1 MKTVRQAVAD
11 PGRAGYNL
19 ATATGVRGTDP
30 KREEGCFARPSLSVR
45 ATSERGVIVIMRRCA
60 EASARAALAVIIGIA
75 ACILPSTM
83 EAGTIKGTVR
93 LKSGPVPQNK
103 LPITIDQ
110 YVCGKET
117 DAEDLVV
124 SPDRGIR
131 NAVVSLQTPPPGA
144 KWETTASLAKIDQK
158 QCVFV
163 PRVIVTPVSRTV
175 DFLSSDPL
183 LHNIHSFSQ
192 ANPSFNRAQPKGRVI
207 SVAFNAPEIIRIDCD
222 LHSWMRAWVVVAEH
236 PYYVVTGDRGE
247 FVLENVPP
255 GKHTIRIWQERLRS
269 VTQEVTVADTGVSTV
284 TVEMTP

>member
-1 MKTVRQAVAD
+1 M
-11 PGRAGYNL
+11 
-19 ATATGVRGTDP
+19 
-30 KREEGCFARPSLSVR
+30 
-45 ATSERGVIVIMRRCA
+45 IMRRCA

-284 TVEMTP
+284 TVEMTQP

>member
-1 MKTVRQAVAD
+1 M
-11 PGRAGYNL
+11 
-19 ATATGVRGTDP
+19 
-30 KREEGCFARPSLSVR
+30 
-45 ATSERGVIVIMRRCA
+45 IMRRCA
-60 EASARAALAVIIGIA
+60 EASARAALAVIIGLA

-93 LKSGPVPQNK
+93 LKGGPVPQNK

-117 DAEDLVV
+117 DTGDLVL

-144 KWETTASLAKIDQK
+144 KWETTASPVKIDQK

-163 PRVIVTPVSRTV
+163 PRVIVTPVGGTV

-192 ANPSFNRAQPKGRVI
+192 ANPSFNRAQPKGRKI
-207 SVAFNAPEIIRIDCD
+207 SVVFNAPEIFRVDCD

-236 PYYVVTGDRGE
+236 PYYAVTGDRGE

-284 TVEMTP
+284 TVEMTRP

>member
-1 MKTVRQAVAD
+1 MTTERAPAPVKVDRLMREIEDDVRRARRKRLLARGGAAEYRD
-11 PGRAGYNL
+11 PAIYEHVDIVLRRAL
-19 ATATGVRGTDP
+19 D
-30 KREEGCFARPSLSVR
+30 ARDHD
-45 ATSERGVIVIMRRCA
+45 
-60 EASARAALAVIIGIA
+60 ALL
-75 ACILPSTM
+75 LP
-83 EAGTIKGTVR
+83 
-93 LKSGPVPQNK
+93 
-103 LPITIDQ
+103 
-110 YVCGKET
+110 
-117 DAEDLVV
+117 
-124 SPDRGIR
+124 
-131 NAVVSLQTPPPGA
+131 
-144 KWETTASLAKIDQK
+144 
-158 QCVFV
+158 
-163 PRVIVTPVSRTV
+163 

-192 ANPSFNRAQPKGRVI
+192 ANPSFNRAQPKGRTI

>member
-1 MKTVRQAVAD
+1 M
-11 PGRAGYNL
+11 
-19 ATATGVRGTDP
+19 
-30 KREEGCFARPSLSVR
+30 
-45 ATSERGVIVIMRRCA
+45 IMRRCA

-93 LKSGPVPQNK
+93 LKGGPVAQRK

-110 YVCGKET
+110 YVCGQEK

-144 KWETTASLAKIDQK
+144 KWEPTASTVKIDQK
-158 QCVFV
+158 LCVFV
-163 PRVIVTPVSRTV
+163 PRVIVTPVGGTV
-175 DFLSSDPL
+175 EFLSSDPL
-183 LHNIHSFSQ
+183 LHNIHSFST
-192 ANPSFNRAQPKGRVI
+192 ASPSFNRAQPKGRTIPV
-207 SVAFNAPEIIRIDCD
+207 VFKAPEIVRVDCD
-222 LHSWMRAWVVVAEH
+222 LHSWMRAWVVVADH
-236 PYYVVTGDRGE
+236 PYYAVTGDRGE

-255 GKHTIRIWQERLRS
+255 GKHTIRIWQERLPG

-284 TVEMTP
+284 TVEMTRP

>member
-1 MKTVRQAVAD
+1 M
-11 PGRAGYNL
+11 
-19 ATATGVRGTDP
+19 
-30 KREEGCFARPSLSVR
+30 
-45 ATSERGVIVIMRRCA
+45 IVIMRRCA
-60 EASARAALAVIIGIA
+60 EVSVRAALAVIIGIV

-83 EAGTIKGTVR
+83 EAGTIKGIVR
-93 LKSGPVPQNK
+93 LKGGPVPQNK
-103 LPITIDQ
+103 VPITIDQ

-117 DAEDLVV
+117 VTEDLVV

-144 KWETTASLAKIDQK
+144 KWETTASPAKIDQK

-163 PRVIVTPVSRTV
+163 PRVIVTPAGGTV

-183 LHNIHSFSQ
+183 LHNIHGFGQ
-192 ANPSFNRAQPKGRVI
+192 ANPTFNRAQPKGRKI
-207 SVAFNAPEIIRIDCD
+207 SIVFKAPEIVRVDCD
-222 LHSWMRAWVVVAEH
+222 LHSWMRTWVVVAEH
-236 PYYVVTGDRGE
+236 PYYAVTGDRGD

-284 TVEMTP
+284 TVEMSRP